1 MGASGGLNDGTS
13 DRVDAHQQLRA
24 VEAQLRLMIDN
35 APGLVAMFD
44 RDMRYVNVSKQWL
57 SQYALK
63 ADVIGRSHYDVFP
76 EIPDTWREIHRR
88 ALAGEVL
95 RSDEDRF
102 VRKSGAVQ
110 WLRWEVRPWRA
121 PSGEIAGIMIFAEDI
136 TQRKIAEEALRAN
149 EARYRA
155 IVDSSM
161 DSIICIDERGI
172 VQSAN
177 PATKTILGY
186 EADEL
191 LGANVSMIMPG
202 YHASRHDDYIEAYL
216 ETGVGKI
223 IGIGR
228 EVTALRKGGDLIDVE
243 LSVGEWRD
251 DAGRRFF
258 AGALRDIGGRKR
270 VEEELARTRR
280 LESVGRLTAGFA
292 HDFNNLLT
300 VLAVNLELILQSAS
314 DDRIRSLA
322 RPALEAAET
331 GAFLNRR
338 LLSLGR
344 KRRPGLRPI
353 NLNDRINET
362 FGLIQRAVGQMIS
375 VQLELA
381 AELWLAIADPAEIDS
396 AVLNLVLNS
405 RYAMPQGGEIR
416 IQTRN
421 QRIEEALAS
430 SGPGARAGDYVCLA
444 VADNG
449 EGMSEDVL
457 RRALEPFFTTKPEQD
472 GAGLGLSAVDSFVK
486 GAGGFVTI
494 ESRPG
499 AGTMVKLSL
508 PRAVEA
514 ETVLHLTA
522 RSDDAPRGDGEVVL
536 VAEDDD
542 RVREVTLKRVEAL
555 GYVAE
560 EARSA
565 ADARAR
571 LTAGGV
577 DIVLSDI
584 VMEGATDGIDLA
596 RWMSVNQPSVPI
608 VLTTAFPGGPGY
620 AELRRSREAVA
631 LIKPYSRVALA
642 AALSRELLRIRGQR
656 TETSLAKT

>member
-1 MGASGGLNDGTS
+1 MDSVEK
-13 DRVDAHQQLRA
+13 RIRKRA
-24 VEAQLRLMIDN
+24 YDLWERAGC
-35 APGLVAMFD
+35 PE
-44 RDMRYVNVSKQWL
+44 
-57 SQYALK
+57 
-63 ADVIGRSHYDVFP
+63 GRSEAF
-76 EIPDTWREIHRR
+76 W
-88 ALAGEVL
+88 
-95 RSDEDRF
+95 
-102 VRKSGAVQ
+102 
-110 WLRWEVRPWRA
+110 
-121 PSGEIAGIMIFAEDI
+121 FAA
-136 TQRKIAEEALRAN
+136 AEEAIEAS

-155 IVDSSM
+155 IVETSPA
-161 DSIICIDERGI
+161 SIICIDENGI

-191 LGANVSMIMPG
+191 LGANVSKIMPD
-202 YHASRHDDYIEAYL
+202 YHASRHDGYLDAYL

-228 EVTALRKGGDLIDVE
+228 EVTARRKDGGMIDVE

-258 AGALRDIGGRKR
+258 AGALRDISARKR
-270 VEEELARTRR
+270 AEEELARTRR
-280 LESVGRLTAGFA
+280 LESASRLTAGFA

-300 VLAVNLELILQSAS
+300 VLAGNLELILQSTS
-314 DDRIRSLA
+314 DDRIRGLA

-344 KRRPGLRPI
+344 KRRPSLRPV
-353 NLNDRINET
+353 NLNDRISET
-362 FGLIQRAVGQMIS
+362 FGLVRRAVGRQIS
-375 VQLELA
+375 IQLDLA
-381 AELWLAIADPAEIDS
+381 PDLWLAVAEPAEIDS

-405 RYAMPQGGEIR
+405 RDAMPQGGEIR

-421 QRIEEALAS
+421 QRIEETLAPS
-430 SGPGARAGDYVCLA
+430 RSGTRAGDFVCLV

-449 EGMSEDVL
+449 EGMKEDVL
-457 RRALEPFFTTKPEQD
+457 RRALEPFFTTKVEKN
-472 GAGLGLSAVDSFVK
+472 GAGLGLSVVDNFVK
-486 GAGGFVTI
+486 EAGGFVTI

-499 AGTMVKLSL
+499 VGTTVTLSL
-508 PRAVEA
+508 PRSAKAGAVSHP
-514 ETVLHLTA
+514 LKS
-522 RSDDAPRGDGEVVL
+522 SDDAPRGDGEVVL
-536 VAEDDD
+536 VVEDDD

-571 LTAGGV
+571 LTAGGI

-584 VMEGATDGIDLA
+584 VMQGAMDGVDLA

-608 VLTTAFPGGPGY
+608 VLATAFPGGPGY
-620 AELRRSREAVA
+620 AELRRSRGAFA
-631 LIKPYSRVALA
+631 LIKPYSRKALA
-642 AALSRELLRIRGQR
+642 AALSRELSRAGAQR
-656 TETSLAKT
+656 SETSLAKT

>member
-1 MGASGGLNDGTS
+1 MDSVEK
-13 DRVDAHQQLRA
+13 RIRKRA
-24 VEAQLRLMIDN
+24 YDLWERAGC
-35 APGLVAMFD
+35 PE
-44 RDMRYVNVSKQWL
+44 
-57 SQYALK
+57 
-63 ADVIGRSHYDVFP
+63 GRSEAF
-76 EIPDTWREIHRR
+76 W
-88 ALAGEVL
+88 
-95 RSDEDRF
+95 
-102 VRKSGAVQ
+102 
-110 WLRWEVRPWRA
+110 
-121 PSGEIAGIMIFAEDI
+121 FAA
-136 TQRKIAEEALRAN
+136 AEEAIEAS

-155 IVDSSM
+155 IVNSSPA
-161 DSIICIDERGI
+161 SIICIDENGI

-191 LGANVSMIMPG
+191 LGANVSKIMPD
-202 YHASRHDDYIEAYL
+202 YHASRHDGYLDAYL

-228 EVTALRKGGDLIDVE
+228 ELTARRKDGDMIDVE

-251 DAGRRFF
+251 DAGRQFF
-258 AGALRDIGGRKR
+258 AGALRDISARKR
-270 VEEELARTRR
+270 AEEELTRTRR
-280 LESVGRLTAGFA
+280 LESASRLTAGFA

-300 VLAVNLELILQSAS
+300 VLAGNLELILQSTS
-314 DDRIRSLA
+314 DDRIRGLA

-344 KRRPGLRPI
+344 KRRPSLRPV
-353 NLNDRINET
+353 NLNDRITET
-362 FGLIQRAVGQMIS
+362 FGLFQRAVGQQIS
-375 VQLELA
+375 IQLDLA
-381 AELWLAIADPAEIDS
+381 PDLWLAVAEPAEIDS

-405 RYAMPQGGEIR
+405 RDAMPQGGEIR

-421 QRIEEALAS
+421 QRIEETLARS
-430 SGPGARAGDYVCLA
+430 RSGARAGDFVCLV

-449 EGMSEDVL
+449 EGMKEDVL
-457 RRALEPFFTTKPEQD
+457 RRALEPFFTTKVEKN
-472 GAGLGLSAVDSFVK
+472 GAGLGLSVVDNFVK
-486 GAGGFVTI
+486 EAGGFVSI
-494 ESRPG
+494 DSRPG
-499 AGTMVKLSL
+499 AGTTVTLSL
-508 PRAVEA
+508 PRSAKAGAVSHP
-514 ETVLHLTA
+514 VK
-522 RSDDAPRGDGEVVL
+522 RSDHAPRGDGEVVL
-536 VAEDDD
+536 VVEDDD

-584 VMEGATDGIDLA
+584 VMQGAMDGVDLA

-608 VLTTAFPGGPGY
+608 VLATAFPGGPGY
-620 AELRRSREAVA
+620 AELRRSRGAFA
-631 LIKPYSRVALA
+631 LIKPYSRKALA
-642 AALSRELLRIRGQR
+642 AALSRELSRAGAQR
-656 TETSLAKT
+656 SETSLAKT